1 MLSTTCSGGG
11 ATCKLA
17 RMYYREEDGGLDVPP
32 PPSPPPPAPE
42 VCCFICEQDDGRG
55 VHKCS
60 HCGASYHNVCLV
72 AKGIEEPN
80 NCGRPECMAKRTV
93 YPASQAEK
101 DAPKL
106 SNVGA
111 LLLEGALKQWPPPLE
126 AATPPEVGEGHVEAP
141 SGAEQPADAPAPTST
156 EVLAAG
162 EPAPAEV
169 VLAPPP
175 ITGSPAAG
183 EPAPAEVVV
192 EDAAI
197 TKGPAAGEPAPAEVV
212 VAPPP
217 ITGSPAAGEPAP
229 AEVVVAPPPITGSPA
244 AGEPAPAEVVVE
256 APAAADWPGWAKA
269 TLEQRVAFYPRWVHH
284 RDLPQLAPVVYV
296 AGDGVHGKEGYT
308 EKSKGRFERGS
319 VVYHQG
325 QVYKGAYIAGTIL
338 HVKDRGWFTICGG
351 PIHGRYATPHLTHIF
366 RMNRLNQGSTD
377 TARGA
382 AHFKTEEGSDIVYE
396 CARIFFPKLIK
407 LHKHYGLENGVSL
420 PPIVR
425 QLTAKDLQ
433 GDNFSSPHYTQDD
446 YVFVDALARWGGGAN
461 AEPQGGASAIAVPAE
476 DEGEDLDTAGT
487 PPSGRS

>member
-1 MLSTTCSGGG
+1 MVLVWYE
-11 ATCKLA
+11 L
-17 RMYYREEDGGLDVPP
+17 GGLDVLP

-42 VCCFICEQDDGRG
+42 VCCFICQEDNGRG

-60 HCGASYHNVCLV
+60 HCGASYHNVCLLG
-72 AKGIEEPN
+72 KGIEEVN

-93 YPASQAEK
+93 YPTSQAEK
-101 DAPKL
+101 DAAKGLPL
-106 SNVGA
+106 SKVGA
-111 LLLEGALKQWPPPLE
+111 LLLEGALKQWPPPLQ
-126 AATPPEVGEGHVEAP
+126 AATPPVVGEGDVEAP
-141 SGAEQPADAPAPTST
+141 WGAEQPADAPAPTST

-169 VLAPPP
+169 V
-175 ITGSPAAG
+175 
-183 EPAPAEVVV
+183 V
-192 EDAAI
+192 
-197 TKGPAAGEPAPAEVV
+197 K
-212 VAPPP
+212 
-217 ITGSPAAGEPAP
+217 
-229 AEVVVAPPPITGSPA
+229 
-244 AGEPAPAEVVVE
+244 

-366 RMNRLNQGSTD
+366 RMNRLNQGSTEK
-377 TARGA
+377 ARGA

-407 LHKHYGLENGVSL
+407 LHKHYGLENGTAFSL
-420 PPIVR
+420 
-425 QLTAKDLQ
+425 
-433 GDNFSSPHYTQDD
+433 
-446 YVFVDALARWGGGAN
+446 FV
-461 AEPQGGASAIAVPAE
+461 
-476 DEGEDLDTAGT
+476 
-487 PPSGRS
+487 

>member
-1 MLSTTCSGGG
+1 MVLVWYE
-11 ATCKLA
+11 L
-17 RMYYREEDGGLDVPP
+17 GGLDVPP

-93 YPASQAEK
+93 YPTSQA
-101 DAPKL
+101 
-106 SNVGA
+106 GA
-111 LLLEGALKQWPPPLE
+111 LLLAGASQQSLPWPPPLE
-126 AATPPEVGEGHVEAP
+126 AATAPEVGEGDVEAP

-197 TKGPAAGEPAPAEVV
+197 TKGPAEGEPAPAEVVIAPPPITGSPAAGEPAPAEVVVEDAAITKGPAEGEPAPAEVV

-229 AEVVVAPPPITGSPA
+229 AEA
-244 AGEPAPAEVVVE
+244 VVE

-269 TLEQRVAFYPRWVHH
+269 TLEQRAAFYPRWVHH
-284 RDLPQLAPVVYV
+284 RDLPRLAPVVYV
-296 AGDGVHGKEGYT
+296 AGDGVHGKEVYT

-325 QVYKGAYIAGTIL
+325 HKGAYTVI
-338 HVKDRGWFTICGG
+338 
-351 PIHGRYATPHLTHIF
+351 THI
-366 RMNRLNQGSTD
+366 
-377 TARGA
+377 
-382 AHFKTEEGSDIVYE
+382 
-396 CARIFFPKLIK
+396 
-407 LHKHYGLENGVSL
+407 
-420 PPIVR
+420 
-425 QLTAKDLQ
+425 
-433 GDNFSSPHYTQDD
+433 
-446 YVFVDALARWGGGAN
+446 
-461 AEPQGGASAIAVPAE
+461 
-476 DEGEDLDTAGT
+476 
-487 PPSGRS
+487 